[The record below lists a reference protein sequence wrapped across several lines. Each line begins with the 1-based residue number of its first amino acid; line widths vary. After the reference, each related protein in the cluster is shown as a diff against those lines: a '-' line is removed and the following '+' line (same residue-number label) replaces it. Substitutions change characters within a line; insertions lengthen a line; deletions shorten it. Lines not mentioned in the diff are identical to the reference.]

1 LNAFQESRE
10 SRMTLDAKIPDDLP
24 TCQALI
30 ETQSETIEVQQQLIE
45 KLQHEVGLL
54 KRHIFGQRRE
64 RFIDPRQGHLFEID
78 QELEDALQSDEDDDE
93 QPPSRP
99 PRKGHG
105 RRRLPENLVRHDK
118 TYELK
123 PEELPCPCC
132 GKPRCKVSEAIS
144 QQLEFQPATLFV
156 IRHIRYTYAC
166 QEEGCDPNMVTA
178 PKPPQAIEKG
188 LAGPGLL
195 AFVGASKL
203 ADHLPLNRQE
213 DILARFGVH
222 ISRSTQCDW
231 MAACAQLVRPLYDLM
246 LALALQSKVLAS
258 DDTTVKLRDNQLDHT
273 RTAYFWAYVGDNDH
287 PYVCYDFTTSH
298 SRDGPIKILKGF
310 EGYLQGDAYSGYIHI
325 ADTSDGKIQFAG
337 CWSHAR
343 RYFDRARTTPQSDA
357 VHQALAYVKRL
368 YAVEDQAAEMES
380 ESRLRHRQQKS
391 VPILKAFR
399 DWLGQQQALPES
411 PFGKAINYT
420 LNHWEALCL
429 FTTDGDIPLDNNRT
443 EHALRQ
449 QVIGRLN
456 WLFVGSEGGGHTAA
470 VLYTLVA
477 TCKRLRIDPFAYL
490 RDVFSRLPEDST
502 DEALRDLLP
511 DRWIDQNPQHRL
523 AHRVN
528 EDDQAKERRRKR
540 RDRKR
545 QLAQANAE

>member
-1 LNAFQESRE
+1 
-10 SRMTLDAKIPDDLP
+10 MTLDANSIPDDP
-24 TCQALI
+24 EACRALI
-30 ETQSETIEVQQQLIE
+30 ETQSETIEAQQQLIE
-45 KLQHEVGLL
+45 KLQHEIGLL

-64 RFIDPRQGHLFEID
+64 RFIDPRQGKLFEID
-78 QELEDALQSDEDDDE
+78 QELEDALQCDEEDDE
-93 QPPSRP
+93 QSSSPPR
-99 PRKGHG
+99 RKGHG

-118 TYELK
+118 TYELE

-156 IRHIRYTYAC
+156 IRHRRYIYAC
-166 QEEGCDPNMVTA
+166 QEEGCQPNMVTA
-178 PKPPQAIEKG
+178 AKPPQPIEKG

-231 MAACAQLVRPLYDLM
+231 MAACAKLVRPLYDLM
-246 LALALQSKVLAS
+246 LCLALQSKVLGS
-258 DDTTVKLRDNQLDHT
+258 DDTTVKLRDAQLDHT
-273 RTAYFWAYVGDNDH
+273 RTAYFWAYVGDDEH
-287 PYVCYDFTTSH
+287 PYICYDFTTSH
-298 SRDGPIKILKGF
+298 SRDGPARILEGF

-325 ADTSDGKIQFAG
+325 ASTSGGKIQYAG

-357 VHQALAYVKRL
+357 VHEALAYIKRL
-368 YAVEDQAAEMES
+368 YLVEHEAAEMSS
-380 ESRLRHRQQKS
+380 ESRLRLRQQKS
-391 VPILKAFR
+391 VPLLEEFQE
-399 DWLGQQQALPES
+399 WLGIQQALPQS
-411 PFGKAINYT
+411 PFGEAINYT
-420 LNHWEALCL
+420 LNHWESLCL
-429 FTTDGDIPLDNNRT
+429 FTTDGDIPIDNNRT

-456 WLFVGSEGGGHTAA
+456 WLFVGSERGGDTAA

-490 RDVFSRLPEDST
+490 RDVFSRLPENTSE
-502 DEALRDLLP
+502 EALRDLLP
-511 DRWIDQNPQHRL
+511 DRWIEQNPKHRL
-523 AHRVN
+523 AHREK
-528 EDDQAKERRRKR
+528 EDDQAKERRRQR
-540 RDRKR
+540 RTRKR
-545 QLAQANAE
+545 QLAKAKAK